1 MRIAW
6 TVPISLGDSHRGY
19 RVIGTTTD
27 YFEHFKYADR
37 RALQFREGV
46 EFDDLFDVVLG
57 AEVARE
63 LGYRLGDSLTLSHG
77 MGSTSFMH
85 HADLPFRVSG
95 ILQPTGTPV
104 GMDSRV
110 ASFMVQRQIN
120 QYRQEPLSAILPG
133 VALGEL
139 WQMLGTVERLLAL
152 VSYLVLFS
160 AFAGLVTMLL
170 ASMKERQREIA
181 ILRASGAR
189 PWHIFS
195 LIQLEVVV
203 ITLLAF
209 TVAVAAY
216 RQALTQSLAPRV

>member
-6 TVPISLGDSHRGY
+6 AVPISLGDSHRGY

-85 HADLPFRVSG
+85 HDDLPFRVSG

-139 WQMLGTVERLLAL
+139 WQMLGTVERLLAFTVAVAAL
-152 VSYLVLFS
+152 FASVGAGQSYLAERFGVLIS
-160 AFAGLVTMLL
+160 LPSLNLELLQLGGMVIGVAVLV
-170 ASMKERQREIA
+170 A
-181 ILRASGAR
+181 
-189 PWHIFS
+189 
-195 LIQLEVVV
+195 V
-203 ITLLAF
+203 IP
-209 TVAVAAY
+209 AVAAY

>member
-1 MRIAW
+1 
-6 TVPISLGDSHRGY
+6 
-19 RVIGTTTD
+19 
-27 YFEHFKYADR
+27 
-37 RALQFREGV
+37 
-46 EFDDLFDVVLG
+46 
-57 AEVARE
+57 
-63 LGYRLGDSLTLSHG
+63 
-77 MGSTSFMH
+77 
-85 HADLPFRVSG
+85 
-95 ILQPTGTPV
+95 
-104 GMDSRV
+104 MDSRV